1 MYSWGRG
8 AEGQLGLG
16 GLQDTPTP
24 VKVKALQGKKA
35 LQVGQVGGHGAAWLV
50 LRWWVRSPHTC
61 RPSPQLRMPHV
72 LPHCEL
78 KLLP

>member
-24 VKVKALQGKKA
+24 IKVKALQGKKA
-35 LQVGQVGGHGAAWLV
+35 LQVGQGCGGVACAMQCGWGQGWGAWCGVGGAAVVGA
-50 LRWWVRSPHTC
+50 
-61 RPSPQLRMPHV
+61 
-72 LPHCEL
+72 
-78 KLLP
+78 